1 MSSYNIPE
9 VTKLCT
15 LSEDALDIN
24 RQAQVEHLSSIA
36 EMDIEQAKA
45 FYARNHV
52 TDGMTT
58 FLRGALKRMH
68 NGDGQGIYELRQA
81 MGGGKTHNMIMLGLL
96 SRFPQLA
103 SLLPEDITEGVE
115 PAEARIAVVN
125 GRSVKHH
132 LMGDIALQLNGD
144 SFSDHWTGTP
154 EAMSEQDW
162 MDLIGDQPTLI
173 MLDELPPYL
182 AQARTRALGG
192 GTLLDVLTY
201 TISNL
206 LSAAMKLPRTV
217 VVIGSLD
224 AAYTDAGEALD
235 DIYTSAITDL
245 KKETERGAKSITP
258 VDLNTGEIYD
268 ILRKRLFSSLPE
280 RDGEEVGRVIDA
292 YAGAFEEAIK
302 GKAIAKSA
310 EVLADEI
317 HDSYP
322 FHPGYKD
329 ILALFK
335 ENPKFRQTR
344 GLIEFTSN
352 LLRSVWNDDQREH
365 FLISAQYL
373 DFADVRTRDQVK
385 DIEKSLESALT
396 TDVYD
401 RDGGAHAQSIADST
415 GDPAAMEVAT
425 LIFISSLSDN
435 IDGIRG
441 LRVDDIME
449 YLVAPG
455 RDPSSFR
462 QAFEQLQKNCWY
474 LHTKDGERF
483 YFSDVANVRKQ
494 VEDKMSKIQQDQIDD
509 EMRRRLTDCFEPKR
523 KTAYQD
529 LLVLPRREDISIT
542 AGKRTCIVLSPDA
555 KAPPETAMKIFAE
568 ETFKNNFCVVSSD
581 GSQMAK
587 AEDSIRRIIAI
598 AFVSNQVSDSRHV
611 AELEAEAGE
620 AVRNFITEVK
630 ALFNTVWYPASG
642 QLRQTTLE
650 FEPVPGNTSING
662 ESAIEKALEN
672 IKLREVEEGTMKA
685 LIAQAQ
691 DYLFKDEKRLKW
703 DAIQQRAAHDSRWP
717 WLPPRGLD
725 QIKAEALRQERWSE
739 ENGLV
744 DIDPA
749 PPKPMLKVIDARW
762 KDNDGIYEIELLPT
776 NTGKDIEIQAADSKD
791 GFDAAVKVEGRIHAT
806 DKVEQ
811 WFKVRDLAKGEESD
825 PVRWTGE
832 IRLAYQPREH
842 GDKWLVELEAKPAAR
857 IRWNTTGAG
866 ADSLENKT
874 YDGTPIEID
883 GSQRST
889 LYVFADKGSISE
901 RKEFRLDAIGG
912 KGGSATPTIPEGP
925 VRLTK
930 EIGLGSKGQVVK
942 ALQNLKAETGVKL
955 SSMTITVGEGETRL
969 QVRTGRDIGM
979 TPDAVEVLIEALV
992 AASGNAD
999 SDILLAIKQS
1009 SYPDYHLLAKFMK
1022 DMGIDF
1028 NARDIEK
1035 EG

>member
-9 VTKLCT
+9 VTKLCK
-15 LSEDALDIN
+15 LSSDALDID
-24 RQAQVEHLSSIA
+24 RQGQVEHLSSIA

-68 NGDGQGIYELRQA
+68 TGSGQGIYELRQA

-103 SLLPEDITEGVE
+103 NLLPNDITEGIS
-115 PAEARIAVVN
+115 PAEARIAIVN
-125 GRSVKHH
+125 GRNINYH
-132 LMGDIALQLNGD
+132 LMGDIALQLDGD
-144 SFSDHWTGTP
+144 AFSSHWNGTP
-154 EAMSEQDW
+154 EAMNEQEW
-162 MDLIGDQPTLI
+162 MKLIGDQPTLI
-173 MLDELPPYL
+173 MLDELPPFL
-182 AQARTRALGG
+182 AKERTIPAGA
-192 GTLLDVLTY
+192 GTRLDMHTY
-201 TISNL
+201 SISNL
-206 LSAAMKLPRTV
+206 LSAVMKLPRTV

-224 AAYTDAGEALD
+224 AAYDDAGEALD
-235 DIYTSAITDL
+235 DIYTSAIADL

-268 ILRKRLFSSLPE
+268 ILRKRLFADLPD

-292 YAGAFEEAIK
+292 YSGAFEEAIK

-352 LLRSVWNDDQREH
+352 LLRSVWNDEKREH
-365 FLISAQYL
+365 FLIGAQYL

-385 DIEKSLESALT
+385 DIEKSLESALA

-401 RDGGAHAQSIADST
+401 RDGSAHAQSIADST

-435 IDGIRG
+435 TDGIRG

-455 RDPSSFR
+455 RDPSEFK
-462 QAFEQLQKNCWY
+462 QAFEQLQKGCWY

-483 YFSDVANVRKQ
+483 FFSDVANVRKQ

-542 AGKRTCIVLSPDA
+542 AGRRTCIVLSPDA

-598 AFVSNQVSDSRHV
+598 AFVKNQVSDTRHA
-611 AELEAEAGE
+611 AELEADESEAI
-620 AVRNFITEVK
+620 RNFITEVK

-662 ESAIEKALEN
+662 ENAIEKALDK
-672 IKLREVEEGTMKA
+672 IKLREVDETSTKA

-691 DYLFKDEKRLKW
+691 DYLFQDQKRVKW

-717 WLPPRGLD
+717 WLPPRGLE

-749 PPKPMLKVIDARW
+749 PPKPTIKVIDSRW
-762 KDNDGIYEIELLPT
+762 KDNDGVYEIELLTT
-776 NTGKDIEIQAADSKD
+776 NTGKDIEIQAADGKD
-791 GFDAAVKVEGRIHAT
+791 AFDLAKQVEGRMHTT

-811 WFKVRDLAKGEESD
+811 WFRVRDLEKDEVSD
-825 PVRWTGE
+825 PVRWVGE

-842 GDKWLVELEAKPAAR
+842 GDKWLVELEARPSAR
-857 IRWNTTGAG
+857 IRWNITGAG
-866 ADSLENKT
+866 SDSLENKE

-883 GSQRST
+883 GSERRT
-889 LYVFADKGSISE
+889 IYVFADKGSISE

-912 KGGSATPTIPEGP
+912 KGASAAPTIPEGP
-925 VRLTK
+925 VRLNK
-930 EIGLGSKGQVVK
+930 EVGLSSKGQVVK
-942 ALQNLKAETGVKL
+942 ALQNLKAESGVSL
-955 SSMTITVGEGETRL
+955 SALTVTVGEGDARL
-969 QVRTGRDIGM
+969 QVRTGRDLAM
-979 TPDAVEVLIEALV
+979 TPSDVEVLLDALV

-999 SDILLAIKQS
+999 SEVILQIKQS
-1009 SYPDYHLLAKFMK
+1009 SYPDYHLLSKFMK